1 LGTGVIGS
9 SERMVFTSGG
19 STSDCCAA
27 DASDKPPR
35 VKTLAIAIQ
44 RLRWTGPEIPCLP
57 RMVR

>member
-1 LGTGVIGS
+1 
-9 SERMVFTSGG
+9 MVFTSGG